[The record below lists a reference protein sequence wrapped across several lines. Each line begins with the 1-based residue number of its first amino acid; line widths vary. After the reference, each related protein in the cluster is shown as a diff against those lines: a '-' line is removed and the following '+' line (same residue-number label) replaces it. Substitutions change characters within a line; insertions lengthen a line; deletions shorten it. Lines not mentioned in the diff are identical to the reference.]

1 MVSQNFWG
9 VLNARPS
16 PINVDTQVLSV
27 HCEHLGASMS
37 RGEGRLQRALI
48 SLFLE
53 KAPNTLTWEDI
64 KADVCERAKLDK
76 AMFSIVHGS
85 LERSLRRALQ
95 SLSGPITDRL
105 PSIIVTIPR
114 DGRSRFS
121 AFFPPFH
128 WIDMPRKEARKKC
141 PSSGFLRLAG

>member
-1 MVSQNFWG
+1 
-9 VLNARPS
+9 
-16 PINVDTQVLSV
+16 
-27 HCEHLGASMS
+27 MS

-53 KAPNTLTWEDI
+53 KAPKLLTWEDI
-64 KADVCERAKLDK
+64 KADVCERAKLDKAK

-114 DGRSRFS
+114 DGRSRFY
-121 AFFPPFH
+121 AFFPPFYVMY
-128 WIDMPRKEARKKC
+128 MPRKEARKKWAEIDAT
-141 PSSGFLRLAG
+141 PDHPLQRFAPYE